1 MFRKSHTLS
10 TLTTAIAVAALAA
23 PATALPV
30 EELGNPDSKAAA
42 IEAQREQPVYQDLR
56 NPDSKAAAI
65 EAQREQPVYQDLRN
79 PDSKAAAIEA
89 QRGTPAETPAPPTI
103 AQSSPGF
110 DWGDAGIGAG
120 SALGLLLIALSV
132 SFTVAHRR
140 NRTATT

>member
-1 MFRKSHTLS
+1 MLRKSHTLS
-10 TLTTAIAVAALAA
+10 MLTTAIAVAALAA
-23 PATALPV
+23 PATAITY
-30 EELGNPDSKAAA
+30 E
-42 IEAQREQPVYQDLR
+42 DLR

-65 EAQREQPVYQDLRN
+65 EAQREQPVSRISATRTRRPRRSRRSGSSRSTEDLRN

-103 AQSSPGF
+103 AQAPGF

-140 NRTATT
+140 SRTATT

>member
-1 MFRKSHTLS
+1 MLRKSHTLS
-10 TLTTAIAVAALAA
+10 MLTTAIAVAALAA
-23 PATALPV
+23 PATAITYEDLR
-30 EELGNPDSKAAA
+30 NPDSKAAA

-103 AQSSPGF
+103 AQAPGF

-140 NRTATT
+140 SRTATT

>member
-1 MFRKSHTLS
+1 MLRKSHTLS
-10 TLTTAIAVAALAA
+10 MLTTAIAAAALAA
-23 PATALPV
+23 PATAV
-30 EELGNPDSKAAA
+30 TYE
-42 IEAQREQPVYQDLR
+42 DLR

-103 AQSSPGF
+103 AQSPGF